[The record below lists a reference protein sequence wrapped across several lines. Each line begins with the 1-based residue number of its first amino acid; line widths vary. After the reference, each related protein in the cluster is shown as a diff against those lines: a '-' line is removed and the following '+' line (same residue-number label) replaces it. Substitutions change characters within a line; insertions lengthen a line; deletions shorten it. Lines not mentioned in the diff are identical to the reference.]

1 MDAKTPFSVSRDGV
15 FAQRR
20 REAKEPQAR
29 AEAEDDDDEAVCV
42 GRGRRGTGDN
52 GRPLGPLARRSGEA
66 EALAEAIAG
75 RCPTVGGTGVRAV
88 RGPHRKAWGRA
99 PWLSQE
105 REDLVLCSF
114 CECGRECK
122 SEFVFLLLI
131 PT

>member
-20 REAKEPQAR
+20 REAKEPRAR

-42 GRGRRGTGDN
+42 GRGRRGTGDD
-52 GRPLGPLARRSGEA
+52 GRPLGTLARRSGEA

-75 RCPTVGGTGVRAV
+75 RCPTVGRTGVRAV

-105 REDLVLCSF
+105 REDLVLCLF
-114 CECGRECK
+114 CE
-122 SEFVFLLLI
+122 
-131 PT
+131 